1 MSSSEKGLR
10 ILVVDDERA
19 IRRYLHTS
27 LSSQGHQVIEAATGQ
42 EGLAAAA
49 SDRPDLVI
57 LDLGL
62 PDMDGTEVV
71 RSLREWTRIP
81 IIILSVRD
89 REDDK
94 VAALD
99 LGADDYLTKP
109 FGLGELMARIRTAMR
124 HTIQGGPEPVFETGD
139 LRVDLGRREVTLAG
153 ARVALTPTEYD
164 LLRVMVQNAG
174 KVITHNQLLR
184 QVWGA
189 AYEEE
194 SHLLRVNVSNLR
206 RKIEP
211 NPDQPVYILTEP
223 GVGYRFREE
232 K

>member
-1 MSSSEKGLR
+1 MC
-10 ILVVDDERA
+10 
-19 IRRYLHTS
+19 
-27 LSSQGHQVIEAATGQ
+27 
-42 EGLAAAA
+42 
-49 SDRPDLVI
+49 
-57 LDLGL
+57 
-62 PDMDGTEVV
+62 
-71 RSLREWTRIP
+71 
-81 IIILSVRD
+81 ILSCIVRLSADEALARAGD
-89 REDDK
+89 R
-94 VAALD
+94 
-99 LGADDYLTKP
+99 
-109 FGLGELMARIRTAMR
+109 
-124 HTIQGGPEPVFETGD
+124 
-139 LRVDLGRREVTLAG
+139 G

-223 GVGYRFREE
+223 GVGYRFNDR
-232 K
+232 